1 MIAFKFT
8 IYFWILFITTLIAVA
23 IFILSWNRR
32 TSPYNKYFAFMMLGV
47 AIWALAS
54 SLEAGSVTLSL
65 KILFSKF
72 EHLGAEITAVFFM
85 IFAFIYTGH
94 KQWLKRPFIILIC
107 SISFS
112 FLLMTLTNELHHL
125 VWLGFS
131 PSPLKHNL
139 IVYHHG
145 PVFFAEI
152 FYIYTQVA
160 IGSTIIIFSTIRAS
174 YIERSQS
181 VLIIIAAIFPLLGS
195 VLYLSNANPF
205 PGLNLIPTCLLVT
218 GIIFS
223 FLLLRFK
230 FLDLIPIARDR
241 VIEKMSD
248 GMVVIDSQQ
257 RVVDINSSALLQI
270 GSSNNKVCGKL
281 LSDLMPVFK
290 EVLRD
295 LPQQETFCEFKFNIN
310 SAERYFAAR
319 FSPLFDATHQHQGTL
334 VLWHDIDEKKKAEIE
349 RENLIKEL
357 EEINATKN
365 RFFSIISHDLRSP
378 FTTITSFIRL
388 LEKKVDTMSREDI
401 AKLNVQLSQSTEK
414 TLKLLEN
421 LLEWSRSQTG
431 TLQFSPTKLRLILL
445 AHSVCELYQ
454 AQAKNKDISIKMEV
468 PDHLYIFADRHMTLT
483 VLQNIISNGIK
494 FSHRGGVI
502 TITANEFNDKI
513 SLHIKDNGTGME
525 EETVSKLFRIDSRVR
540 KEGTENE
547 KGSGLGLILSSEFMT
562 KQNGSISVNSS
573 LGNGSEFILYFPII
587 G

>member
-1 MIAFKFT
+1 
-8 IYFWILFITTLIAVA
+8 
-23 IFILSWNRR
+23 
-32 TSPYNKYFAFMMLGV
+32 
-47 AIWALAS
+47 
-54 SLEAGSVTLSL
+54 
-65 KILFSKF
+65 
-72 EHLGAEITAVFFM
+72 
-85 IFAFIYTGH
+85 
-94 KQWLKRPFIILIC
+94 
-107 SISFS
+107 
-112 FLLMTLTNELHHL
+112 
-125 VWLGFS
+125 
-131 PSPLKHNL
+131 
-139 IVYHHG
+139 
-145 PVFFAEI
+145 
-152 FYIYTQVA
+152 
-160 IGSTIIIFSTIRAS
+160 
-174 YIERSQS
+174 
-181 VLIIIAAIFPLLGS
+181 
-195 VLYLSNANPF
+195 
-205 PGLNLIPTCLLVT
+205 
-218 GIIFS
+218 
-223 FLLLRFK
+223 
-230 FLDLIPIARDR
+230 
-241 VIEKMSD
+241 MSD

-257 RVVDINSSALLQI
+257 RIVDINSSALLQI

-290 EVLRD
+290 EVLKD

-401 AKLNVQLSQSTEK
+401 AKLNIQLSQSTEK

-454 AQAKNKDISIKMEV
+454 AQAKNKDISIKMDV